1 MSGYSKSTVSRAI
14 SGNGYVSEDA
24 KKKILRLA
32 NELDYV
38 TNAIAQDLAKGTN
51 HQIGLVLPHVKH
63 PFFKQ
68 ILEGVLEKSFDTHF
82 KIVIL
87 PSNYD
92 EALEIKYLEQFRKKA
107 FEAMIFTSTQV
118 SEERLMTYQ
127 KYGPLVLCHKPAH
140 ADIPAI
146 YTERRLGYEAA
157 FAWMKMQGVKSIGF
171 LFARAKSPTTSVTI
185 SAYEKIFG
193 QKVRKEQMLT
203 GAISDEDGYA
213 LAPEVGQF
221 DGIFANSDN
230 IAAGLWLWYEERGL
244 KKPLIV
250 GQEKLLAG
258 QLLNLPTVDNHYM
271 ELGQEAFQL
280 AISKEVKQVSIDSN
294 FYPSRP
300 TT

>member
-1 MSGYSKSTVSRAI
+1 MSST
-14 SGNGYVSEDA
+14 
-24 KKKILRLA
+24 L
-32 NELDYV
+32 
-38 TNAIAQDLAKGTN
+38 
-51 HQIGLVLPHVKH
+51 
-63 PFFKQ
+63 FFKQ

-244 KKPLIV
+244 KKSHSLLVRKNYWRVNYSIYRQLIIIIWNLV
-250 GQEKLLAG
+250 KRLFNSLFRKKLNKFRSIPIFIRHVQ
-258 QLLNLPTVDNHYM
+258 QLK
-271 ELGQEAFQL
+271 
-280 AISKEVKQVSIDSN
+280 SSIIKR
-294 FYPSRP
+294 FLRFFL
-300 TT
+300 